1 MSAIRLG
8 RVGIWSTGLRF
19 GDPAAIVEAAAEVDD
34 LGFGAIWVPG
44 GVGGDI
50 TGDIDRLLGATKRVA
65 IATGILNIWK
75 HDPAEIAGWWQG
87 LSDDHKS
94 RVMLGL
100 GVSHQAL
107 IGEDYTNATPLSVM
121 RDYLDKLG
129 DAGLPGESLC
139 LAALGPKMLELA
151 RDHTAGA
158 HPYLVPPE
166 HSAMARGI
174 LGPGKLLAP
183 EQGVMLETD
192 PAKARALAEDALKL
206 YRALPNYQN
215 SWKRLG
221 YSDDDIA
228 TLSDTLLDGLFAWGG
243 VERVKHRVEAH
254 IDAGANHVCLQVITG
269 GDLATDRAAWRVLA
283 ANLL

>member
-121 RDYLDKLG
+121 RDYLDKLD